1 MKAYYKLLIVP
12 LLIATACSPSYVG
25 TSAFQDDIYFVPGEE
40 SLIDKEMAV
49 YTTHADKKE
58 PTIEQT
64 TRVEPTTKA
73 TFGDDRD
80 FQQIQ
85 EQYREM
91 LASDSI
97 GTIDT
102 TYYNDE
108 QGYFIGEFNG
118 TDSDLDDIE
127 RLRQW
132 YPQGFGYYDNS
143 GYNLAMW
150 LANDPDWNVYVD
162 GDKVWWT
169 PTWTNFNHYN
179 SYNFSPIRYG
189 RHFAYNSHNY
199 GSNFGFGFG
208 FGIGHGFYDDFYWG
222 SSFGW
227 GYPYYNNYSHYGYGY
242 PYYGYNN
249 YHNYGGHYGY
259 AKQSKNYYGSRRTM
273 GSNVGTSRAYTN
285 RSAVS
290 KTQGTTNRINRSAGY
305 KSGTTNRIN
314 RSAGYTKSGT
324 TTRRSAATAKDA
336 VRRSTA
342 AQRYG
347 NRNSRSSYGNRAGT
361 TTRRVNT
368 TGTTRRSNYKGTT
381 TRYGTQNR
389 STYRGTKSG
398 TTVKRRPSNYTKPR
412 SNSRPSYN
420 KSGTRRST
428 NMRST
433 GTRSSKYSKV
443 RSTPT
448 YRKSSTRSSRSSS
461 RSYRPSRSSSSRSSG
476 AVRSSGSSSRSS
488 GAVRSSGS
496 SSRSSSGSSRS
507 SGGSRRR

>member
-1 MKAYYKLLIVP
+1 MKAHYKLLIVP

-25 TSAFQDDIYFVPGEE
+25 TSAFQDDIYYVPGEE

-49 YTTHADKKE
+49 YTTKPATQE
-58 PTIEQT
+58 PIIEQNT
-64 TRVEPTTKA
+64 KAEPTTKA
-73 TFGDDRD
+73 TFGDDRN

-91 LASDSI
+91 LVNDTI

-118 TDSDLDDIE
+118 TDSDLEDIK

-150 LANDPDWNVYVD
+150 LAGDSDWNVYID

-169 PTWTNFNHYN
+169 PTWTNYRHYN
-179 SYNFSPIRYG
+179 SFNFSPVRYG
-189 RHFAYNSHNY
+189 RRFAYNYPHY
-199 GSNFGFGFG
+199 GSSFGFG
-208 FGIGHGFYDDFYWG
+208 FGIGHGYYDDFYWG
-222 SSFGW
+222 SNFGW
-227 GYPYYNNYSHYGYGY
+227 GSPYYSHYSHYGYGY
-242 PYYGYNN
+242 PYYGN
-249 YHNYGGHYGY
+249 HYGY
-259 AKQSKNYYGSRRTM
+259 TKHSKNYYGPRRTM
-273 GSNVGTSRAYTN
+273 GTKAGTSRAYTN

-290 KTQGTTNRINRSAGY
+290 KTRGATSRINRSAGY
-305 KSGTTNRIN
+305 RSSGT
-314 RSAGYTKSGT
+314 T
-324 TTRRSAATAKDA
+324 TTRRSAATTRDA
-336 VRRSTA
+336 VRRSSA

-347 NRNSRSSYGNRAGT
+347 SRSSRSSYANRAGT
-361 TTRRVNT
+361 TTRRINT
-368 TGTTRRSNYKGTT
+368 TGTVRRSKYRGTT

-389 STYRGTKSG
+389 SSYTGTKNR
-398 TTVKRRPSNYTKPR
+398 TTVKRRPSSYTKPR
-412 SNSRPSYN
+412 SSSRPSYN
-420 KSGTRRST
+420 NSGTRRST

-433 GTRSSKYSKV
+433 TTRSSRYSKV

-448 YRKSSTRSSRSSS
+448 YRKSSTRSSSSTYRPSRSSS
-461 RSYRPSRSSSSRSSG
+461 SRSSSSYRPSRSSSSRSSG

-488 GAVRSSGS
+488 SGS
-496 SSRSSSGSSRS
+496 NRS